1 MLFDCFCLC
10 FEALKKSCSCLEELF
25 AFGWPPFD
33 PCRYESLRN
42 PSAIPWDRKY
52 IKDSISRYYQM
63 WRTGLNS
70 SLNLIFFP
78 VHSINL
84 PLNNYSCSISHT
96 GHKSLDHSV
105 RRMGPLTLTYKV
117 VFFFIY
123 SELDSRRHESSLS
136 ASASSDAFLRIS
148 ALYALPL

>member
-1 MLFDCFCLC
+1 MFFACMLFDCFCLC

-117 VFFFIY
+117 FFSSFIQ
-123 SELDSRRHESSLS
+123 SLIHDVTS
-136 ASASSDAFLRIS
+136 
-148 ALYALPL
+148 PLSQRQHLATRF